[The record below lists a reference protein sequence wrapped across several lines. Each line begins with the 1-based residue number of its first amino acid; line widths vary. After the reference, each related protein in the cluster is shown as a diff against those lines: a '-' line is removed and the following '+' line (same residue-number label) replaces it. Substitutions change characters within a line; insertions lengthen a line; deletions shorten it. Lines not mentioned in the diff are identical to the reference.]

1 MGTYRQ
7 PGLVLDKT
15 HEIVNQGIDETVKG
29 LAKSMELNRQNALKQ
44 RKESEKR
51 RIKDRKLQIKGEKEI
66 IEARTKNSQIGTV
79 FTGDR
84 QKTPKG
90 QVFAMDVNTGK
101 ASLTDIKNLSDKN
114 SPYYLGDINSTDNE
128 VQELV
133 DNYVGEGGIEWSMQ
147 TDLTF
152 AVDQMAK
159 YPYES
164 PERDYYRNLS
174 AQMIEEMPILT
185 GVINN
190 NAQSNIK
197 AYKFNGEILPNEA
210 GQEGLLL
217 RDGKPNWDLRAK
229 MDKDIA
235 FSTNPGRFTSIM
247 PNDLTG
253 DGTTAIR
260 YSHDGQTIDISYKEY
275 KELTEQGGSLMSVT
289 KRKPYTDM
297 VKLVWNENIKA
308 GYGSI
313 KTYDSKAVNTDGSKV
328 TTKQTI
334 TSYEEANKN
343 AKEQISNWIDAGGIE
358 NTRGSIPGYNYAQNN
373 WQMMGGPNGEDKMEV
388 WTGSDEQ
395 KARAKDL
402 MWEDTKR
409 QFGKETSITNYG
421 INESEYKETKLT
433 KPEADLLSIA
443 EQNGIT
449 IYPFP
454 VDDKNMRAGMKKYN
468 IKTINKALGLPEDNE
483 KVDLKTIKANY
494 SKLEGADKQNLLAIN
509 LLNAMNSSP
518 DQSTKLYYQGSEIT
532 RLFPE
537 AGVEDTESYYRK
549 EGSAATPTFAP
560 ISFPNGYDSFEKEL
574 LRAMALSK
582 QYRSFKQSDVQKIT
596 GPYDLGSVDK
606 LNEID
611 FSNPEA
617 LRSYYQSNQT

>member
-51 RIKDRKLQIKGEKEI
+51 RIKDRKLQLKSEKEI
-66 IEARTKNSQIGTV
+66 LETKTKNAQIGNV

-90 QVFAMDVNTGK
+90 QVFAIDVNTGK
-101 ASLTDIKNLSDKN
+101 ASLTDTKNLSDKN
-114 SPYYLGDINSTDNE
+114 SPYYLGDVNSTDDE
-128 VQELV
+128 LQDLV

-174 AQMIEEMPILT
+174 AQMIKEMPILT
-185 GVINN
+185 GIINN
-190 NAQSNIK
+190 NAQSNMK
-197 AYKFNGEILPNEA
+197 AYTFDGKILPNVA

-217 RDGKPNWDLRAK
+217 HDGKPNWDLRAK

-260 YSHDGQTIDISYKEY
+260 YTDENGQSLDISYKEY
-275 KELTEQGGSLMSVT
+275 KELLEQGGSLMGVT
-289 KRKPYTDM
+289 KRKPYTEM
-297 VKLVWNENIKA
+297 VKLVWNKNIKSQ
-308 GYGSI
+308 YV
-313 KTYDSKAVNTDGSKV
+313 KTKETYTESQQKNNTK
-328 TTKQTI
+328 I
-334 TSYEEANKN
+334 TEKEVIESYEDANEN
-343 AKEQISNWIDAGGIE
+343 AKLQISNWIDSGGIDNE
-358 NTRGSIPGYNYAQNN
+358 RGSIPGYNYAQNH
-373 WQMMGGPNGEDKMEV
+373 WQMMGGPNGDDDMGV

-395 KARAKDL
+395 KARAKEL

-409 QFGKETSITNYG
+409 MFGKETSISNYG
-421 INESEYKETKLT
+421 VNESEYKKSKLT
-433 KPEADLLSIA
+433 KPEIAALKIA
-443 EQNGIT
+443 EEDGIT
-449 IYPFP
+449 LYPFA
-454 VDDKNMRAGMKKYN
+454 AGASEDEKKDTKKRKLKEIN
-468 IKTINKALGLPEDNE
+468 IALGLPEDNI
-483 KVDLKTIKANY
+483 KIDLKDVKNNF
-494 SKLEGADKQNLLAIN
+494 SKLNADNNLLAVN
-509 LLNAMNSSP
+509 LLNSMNASP
-518 DQSTKLYYQGSEIT
+518 GTSGKLYYQGLEIADSLPQGADLDAT
-532 RLFPE
+532 WKKVG
-537 AGVEDTESYYRK
+537 ASYESIDLLDYP
-549 EGSAATPTFAP
+549 AL
-560 ISFPNGYDSFEKEL
+560 EKEL
-574 LRAMALSK
+574 LNAITASK
-582 QYRSFKQSDVQKIT
+582 QYQSVKQSNIT
-596 GPYDLGSVDK
+596 PYTDTYDLGSVDK

>member
-51 RIKDRKLQIKGEKEI
+51 RIKDRKLQLKSEKEI
-66 IEARTKNSQIGTV
+66 LETKTKNAQIGNV

-90 QVFAMDVNTGK
+90 QVFAIDVNTGK
-101 ASLTDIKNLSDKN
+101 ASLTDTKNLSDKN
-114 SPYYLGDINSTDNE
+114 SPYYLGDVNSTDDE
-128 VQELV
+128 LQDLV

-159 YPYES
+159 HPYES

-174 AQMIEEMPILT
+174 AQMIKEMPILT
-185 GVINN
+185 GIINN
-190 NAQSNIK
+190 NAQSNMK
-197 AYKFNGEILPNEA
+197 AYTFDGKILPNVA

-217 RDGKPNWDLRAK
+217 YDGKANWDLRAK

-247 PNDLTG
+247 PNDITG

-260 YSHDGQTIDISYKEY
+260 YTDENGQSLDISYKEY
-275 KELTEQGGSLMSVT
+275 KELTEQGGSLMGVT
-289 KRKPYTDM
+289 KRKPYTEM
-297 VKLVWNENIKA
+297 VELVWNDNIKSQ
-308 GYGSI
+308 YV
-313 KTYDSKAVNTDGSKV
+313 K
-328 TTKQTI
+328 TKQTYTDSQQKNNTKI
-334 TSYEEANKN
+334 TEKEVIDSYEDANEN
-343 AKEQISNWIDAGGIE
+343 AKLQISNWIDSGGIDNE
-358 NTRGSIPGYNYAQNN
+358 RGSIPGYNYAQNH
-373 WQMMGGPNGEDKMEV
+373 WQMMGGPNSDPNMKV

-395 KARAKDL
+395 KARAKEL

-409 QFGKETSITNYG
+409 MFGKETSISNYG
-421 INESEYKETKLT
+421 INEAEYKKSKLT
-433 KPEADLLSIA
+433 KPEIAALKIA
-443 EQNGIT
+443 EEDGIT
-449 IYPFP
+449 LYPFA
-454 VDDKNMRAGMKKYN
+454 AGGSEDEKKA
-468 IKTINKALGLPEDNE
+468 IKKRKLKEINVALGLPEDNV
-483 KVDLKTIKANY
+483 KIDLKDVKNNF
-494 SKLEGADKQNLLAIN
+494 SKLNADNNLLAVN
-509 LLNAMNSSP
+509 LLNSMNASP
-518 DQSTKLYYQGSEIT
+518 GTSGKLYYQGLEIADS
-532 RLFPE
+532 LPE
-537 AGVEDTESYYRK
+537 GADLDATWKKVGASYESIDLLDYP
-549 EGSAATPTFAP
+549 AL
-560 ISFPNGYDSFEKEL
+560 EKEL
-574 LRAMALSK
+574 LNAITASK
-582 QYRSFKQSDVQKIT
+582 QYQSVKQSNIT
-596 GPYDLGSVDK
+596 PYTDTYDLGSVDK